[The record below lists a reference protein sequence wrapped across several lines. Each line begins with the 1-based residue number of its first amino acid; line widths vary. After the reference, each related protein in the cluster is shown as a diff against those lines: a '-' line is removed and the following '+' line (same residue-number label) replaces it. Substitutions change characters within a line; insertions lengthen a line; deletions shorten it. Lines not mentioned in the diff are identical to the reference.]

1 MNIVNKKLVDIHP
14 YEKNPRFNEDIIDT
28 VANSIKEFGFRCL
41 IVVDKDH
48 VIICGY
54 TRLSAAKKLGLEK
67 VPVHIA
73 DNLTPEQVQEAT
85 ASAASAPERAS
96 AYNPKLLLVDDV
108 ALNLK
113 VLKAMLKRLGIHD
126 IITTTSASEALEILK
141 KEPVDIVCTDMW
153 MPEINGQELAHKIR
167 EELNSPK
174 VKIVAVTADAEF
186 KNTAHDFDAVLL
198 KPVTQDSLRTL
209 LHGLLTAS

>member
-73 DNLTPEQVQEAT
+73 DNLTPEQVQ
-85 ASAASAPERAS
+85 
-96 AYNPKLLLVDDV
+96 AYRIGDNK
-108 ALNLK
+108 
-113 VLKAMLKRLGIHD
+113 
-126 IITTTSASEALEILK
+126 TSEIVQWNYDPLPLEI
-141 KEPVDIVCTDMW
+141 KELQFLILRFQQEFPDRYGVDISGKLFFLIPGDDIFLVYS
-153 MPEINGQELAHKIR
+153 R
-167 EELNSPK
+167 
-174 VKIVAVTADAEF
+174 
-186 KNTAHDFDAVLL
+186 
-198 KPVTQDSLRTL
+198 
-209 LHGLLTAS
+209 